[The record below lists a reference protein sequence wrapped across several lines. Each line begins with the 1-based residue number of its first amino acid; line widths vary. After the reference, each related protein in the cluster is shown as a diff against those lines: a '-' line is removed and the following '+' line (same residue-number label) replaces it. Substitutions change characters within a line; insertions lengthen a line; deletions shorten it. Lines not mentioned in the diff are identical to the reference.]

1 MTTKQQQRRQQQSLK
16 PGQSILPAVAEP
28 PAQPLTLTPNPARPF
43 REVQPPPPAGGHPA
57 HGLRPE
63 QWVLLELSKAAMYTA
78 DEAYPSARDAVH
90 QLTHLKEL
98 TREILEFRL

>member
-16 PGQSILPAVAEP
+16 PGQSILPTPVEP
-28 PAQPLTLTPNPARPF
+28 PAPEQHVLK
-43 REVQPPPPAGGHPA
+43 VQPAQPPAGHPA

-78 DEAYPSARDAVH
+78 DEAYPSAKDAVH
-90 QLTHLKEL
+90 QMQHLKVL
-98 TREILEFRL
+98 TREILEFSL